1 MNYIKLSLFRQTL
14 KQRRQRNILIA
25 SCASITGVLIAL
37 AVALPIQLL
46 KHDAT
51 TTKST
56 SEFKYRS

>member
-1 MNYIKLSLFRQTL
+1 ML
-14 KQRRQRNILIA
+14 KQRRRRNILIA